1 MLSSRAVT
9 RTQLLILAL
18 AALATVLLAW
28 LVKSGLWRRHR
39 LALLVAAVAVGLLI
53 LTRRVGLQ
61 ELAIVAGLV
70 LVATVLLPARR

>member
-1 MLSSRAVT
+1 VT

-18 AALATVLLAW
+18 AALAAVLLAW

-39 LALLVAAVAVGLLI
+39 VAFLVAAVTVGLLA

-70 LVATVLLPARR
+70 VVATVLLPARR